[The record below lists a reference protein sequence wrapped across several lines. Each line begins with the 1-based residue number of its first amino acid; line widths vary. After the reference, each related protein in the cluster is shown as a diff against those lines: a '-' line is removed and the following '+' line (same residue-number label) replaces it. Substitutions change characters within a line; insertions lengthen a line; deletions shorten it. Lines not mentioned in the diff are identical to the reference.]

1 MKIKQPGLKF
11 RTLLF
16 LALFPGLPMAARAQ
30 DNTGYSKIG
39 TTQRTEAALIGTMY
53 DMKQNQQRQPIP
65 MDPRTFLE
73 VLANFLDDGWDEG
86 VISKYYRVS
95 RPLYT
100 NELNFDRFNA
110 DIAPKAFGVEKT
122 VQPKMWMAWYKG
134 QVTPPSD
141 GTYRF
146 VGFADNYLAVAI
158 NGRTCL
164 VACLSSSP
172 IPLKSWVPPDGQT
185 VTKGNSGIWGRRDQ
199 CIAGDWLEFK
209 AGRIYDIDV
218 IFGEVPGGE
227 TSCFMG
233 IQKKG
238 QALPPSPGH
247 AGLYDC
253 DPFQLSRSSF
263 SLPTTVPWKGIQ

>member
-1 MKIKQPGLKF
+1 MKKF
-11 RTLLF
+11 RVLLL
-16 LALFPGLPMAARAQ
+16 LALLSGLPAAARAQ
-30 DNTGYSKIG
+30 NGAPVPNLG
-39 TTQRTEAALIGTMY
+39 TTKRTEAALIGIMY
-53 DMKQNQQRQPIP
+53 DMKQNQQRQTIP

-73 VLANFLDDGWDEG
+73 VLANFLDNHWDEG

-100 NELNFDRFNA
+100 TELNFDRINA
-110 DIAPKAFGVEKT
+110 DIAPKAFGVDKY

-134 QVTPPSD
+134 QITPPSD

-158 NGRTCL
+158 NGKTCL

-172 IPLKSWVPPDGQT
+172 IPLKSWTPPDGQT
-185 VTKGNSGIWGRRDQ
+185 VTRGNSQIWGRRDQ
-199 CIAGDWLEFK
+199 CIAGDWLDFK
-209 AGRIYDIDV
+209 AGKVYDIDI

-227 TSCFMG
+227 SSCFMG

-238 QALPPSPGH
+238 QALPPSGH
-247 AGLYDC
+247 GDLFNC
-253 DPFQLSRSSF
+253 DPFQLAPSAF
-263 SLPTTVPWKGIQ
+263 TLPHPLNGPWKGIQ

>member
-1 MKIKQPGLKF
+1 MRKLSIIF
-11 RTLLF
+11 IIALLV
-16 LALFPGLPMAARAQ
+16 ARPVAVRAQ
-30 DNTGYSKIG
+30 NGGAPIPNLGS
-39 TTQRTEAALIGTMY
+39 TTKGSEAALIGIMY

-73 VLANFLDDGWDEG
+73 VLANFLDNHWDEG

-100 NELNFDRFNA
+100 TELNFDRINA
-110 DIAPKAFGVEKT
+110 DIAPKAFGVDKY

-158 NGRTCL
+158 NGKTCL

-172 IPLKSWVPPDGQT
+172 IPLKTWVPPDGQT
-185 VTKGNSGIWGRRDQ
+185 VARGNSGIWGRRDQ
-199 CIAGDWLEFK
+199 CIAGDWLDFK
-209 AGRIYDIDV
+209 AGKTYDIDI

-227 TSCFMG
+227 SSCFMG

-238 QALPPSPGH
+238 TALPPAQG
-247 AGLYDC
+247 GLSLC
-253 DPFQLSRSSF
+253 DPFQLAPSKF
-263 SLPTTVPWKGIQ
+263 SLPKPIVGPWKGIQ